1 MTTAK
6 TIKIDEETHQE
17 IKDFMEKE
25 GLSTFGEA
33 VKEAVKGAEGVVDET
48 GWIVSTRDTLSG
60 RPRIKGTRIGV
71 LNVFHWHFEEGLSVE
86 EICKNYHVE
95 KEGVEA
101 AVKYIE
107 ENEDEIE
114 LLKKEQE
121 LAEKASQERA
131 KERLQELDL

>member
-1 MTTAK
+1 MTK
-6 TIKIDEETHQE
+6 TVKIDEETHQQIE
-17 IKDFMEKE
+17 EFKEKK

-33 VKEAVKGAEGVVDET
+33 VKEAVKGAEGIVDET

-60 RPRIKGTRIGV
+60 QPRIKDTRIGV
-71 LNVFHWHFEEGLSVE
+71 LNIDQWYFEEGLSVE
-86 EICKNYHVE
+86 EICENYHVG
-95 KEGVEA
+95 KKGVEA

-107 ENEDEIE
+107 ENEDDIE

-121 LAEKASQERA
+121 LAEKASQEKA

>member
-6 TIKIDEETHQE
+6 TIKIDEETHRE
-17 IKDFMEKE
+17 IKDFMEKR
-25 GLSTFGEA
+25 GISTFGEA
-33 VKEAVKGAEGVVDET
+33 VKEALEGAEGIVDET

-60 RPRIKGTRIGV
+60 QPRIKGTRIGV
-71 LNVFHWHFEEGLSVE
+71 LNVAQWYFEEGLSVE
-86 EICKNYHVE
+86 EICENYHVE

-101 AVKYIE
+101 AVEYIE
-107 ENEDEIE
+107 ENENEIE

>member
-1 MTTAK
+1 MSTTK
-6 TIKIDEETHQE
+6 TIKIDEETHRQ
-17 IKDFMEKE
+17 IKEFMDKR
-25 GLSTFGEA
+25 GYSTFGEA
-33 VKEAVKGAEGVVDET
+33 VKEAVEGAEGIIDET

-60 RPRIKGTRIGV
+60 QPRIKGTRIGV
-71 LNVFHWHFEEGLSVE
+71 LNVDRWYFEEELSVE
-86 EICKNYHVE
+86 EICENYHVE

-107 ENEDEIE
+107 ENQDEIE

-131 KERLQELDL
+131 KERLQELEL

>member
-6 TIKIDEETHQE
+6 TIKIDEETHQQ
-17 IKDFMEKE
+17 IKEFKEKK

-33 VKEAVKGAEGVVDET
+33 VKEAVKGAEGIIDGT
-48 GWIVSTRDTLSG
+48 GWIVSTSDTLSG
-60 RPRIKGTRIGV
+60 QPRIKGTRIGV
-71 LNVFHWHFEEGLSVE
+71 LNVFQWYFKEELTVE
-86 EICKNYHVE
+86 EICENYHVE
-95 KEGVEA
+95 EEGVEA

-107 ENEDEIE
+107 ENEETIE

-131 KERLQELDL
+131 KERLRELDL